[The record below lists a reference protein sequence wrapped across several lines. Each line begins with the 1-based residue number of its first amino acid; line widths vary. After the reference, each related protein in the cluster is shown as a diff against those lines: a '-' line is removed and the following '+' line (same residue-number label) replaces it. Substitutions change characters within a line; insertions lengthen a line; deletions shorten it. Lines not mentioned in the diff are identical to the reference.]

1 MPSHVTELFVL
12 LYGIF
17 HETSDSEAEPLAV
30 ILFLLLLKEEPL
42 MMNPNPEKSRKIA
55 KEIMDLMAMQNLP
68 DEIEKPGKNGPSL
81 DSLIPDKRQEAEDHE

>member
-1 MPSHVTELFVL
+1 
-12 LYGIF
+12 
-17 HETSDSEAEPLAV
+17 
-30 ILFLLLLKEEPL
+30 

-68 DEIEKPGKNGPSL
+68 EEIEKPGKNGPSL